1 MCASDADIKRNA
13 KVGLDAL
20 FLLLVHFLSFF
31 SKKKKKDGK
40 KFVQFYLE
48 GKFCYIFKKNI
59 QKKEEVWLVPQNLEC
74 FLLLF

>member
-1 MCASDADIKRNA
+1 MCASDADIKRSA

-31 SKKKKKDGK
+31 PKKKKDGLVNIFCITK

-59 QKKEEVWLVPQNLEC
+59 QKKEEV
-74 FLLLF
+74 